1 MKLGQI
7 IKEYREENNLTLT
20 DFAKRSGL
28 SRTYVYHIESGINA
42 HGVPFEPDGVDVL
55 NSCAK
60 AMRMSF
66 TDLYVKIY
74 GDRDSGLTSE
84 EYALIK
90 AYRKA
95 PMNVKIA
102 IQALLK

>member
-7 IKEYREENNLTLT
+7 IREYREANDLTLT

-55 NSCAK
+55 KSCAK

-74 GDRDSGLTSE
+74 GDKDSGLTNE

-90 AYRKA
+90 AYRNA